1 MRKIILF
8 RISSKG
14 YPKVRVQTLNKYDC
28 LSNLRKVFSDW
39 EFICVADNCD
49 QALLDNLKQQSFD
62 QFYETSLGNPGSFW
76 FLYETALNSILPDDV
91 VYFVEDDYLHLS
103 NAPQAILEGLDH
115 FDYVTAYDHLDKYSS
130 PNHAVNPYAKRNQ
143 YSENTQLVH
152 GNNFLWR
159 ISNSTTMTFAI
170 KGKTLKED
178 ADIWSMTA
186 NRKGDFDF
194 EIFTTLTHQPI
205 LWRKR
210 YLKFLRSKLKYFNK
224 PKRYLGVCIPGLS
237 LHLEIA
243 YITSK
248 DIERFAIPT

>member
-1 MRKIILF
+1 
-8 RISSKG
+8 
-14 YPKVRVQTLNKYDC
+14 
-28 LSNLRKVFSDW
+28 
-39 EFICVADNCD
+39 
-49 QALLDNLKQQSFD
+49 
-62 QFYETSLGNPGSFW
+62 
-76 FLYETALNSILPDDV
+76 
-91 VYFVEDDYLHLS
+91 
-103 NAPQAILEGLDH
+103 
-115 FDYVTAYDHLDKYSS
+115 
-130 PNHAVNPYAKRNQ
+130 
-143 YSENTQLVH
+143 
-152 GNNFLWR
+152 
-159 ISNSTTMTFAI
+159 
-170 KGKTLKED
+170 
-178 ADIWSMTA
+178 MTA